1 MDEKWE
7 VQPQSDL
14 DQLIDRISQGESV
27 ELTREGKTVA
37 RIVPA
42 VSVAKNA
49 DAKAAMEKLLSL
61 NFNLNLVPGETIK
74 DLINEG
80 REH

>member
-7 VQPQSDL
+7 VQPLSDL
-14 DQLIDRISQGESV
+14 AELVDRVSHGESV

-42 VSVAKNA
+42 EVRKFNPPTW
-49 DAKAAMEKLLSL
+49 EELSE
-61 NFNLNLVPGETIK
+61 FRRRVNLPNDMSAREMI
-74 DLINEG
+74 DDG
-80 REH
+80 RKR